1 MRLPSLPRPTVGAN
15 TLLLLVAAF
24 LVATANLRFWSI
36 TLEATTGGSTSRLL
50 VLGAVALALFALTLL
65 VLLPLSNRWTLKPWL
80 VVVLVLSASA
90 AYFIDGFGAVIDR
103 HALAS
108 VYETDAREA
117 GEWVAPRMLLVIAVL
132 GVLPALAVAW
142 VRVEWRRPLRELG
155 ARLQLVVLAF
165 VLLAVAALSA
175 GKDVASLV
183 RNRMELR
190 HVANPFALVAAHLSY
205 LDHLRD
211 AGRPFERI
219 ALDARRGGALAPG
232 RVPVVLVVVVGE
244 SARAA
249 SLDLNGYTRDT
260 DVELHGVPVVNFP
273 NVSSC
278 GTNTATSVPCMFS
291 GLGRAHYEDGAAK
304 HRENLLDVLHRA
316 GWDVVW
322 LDNNT
327 GSKHLADR
335 LVERNVARG
344 ADPELCNA
352 DGCHDEVL
360 LDALRDTLPTV
371 KRDTVIVLHMLG
383 SHGPAYYAR
392 YPRAFAAFQPEC
404 MTPALHTCSDAQ
416 IRNTY
421 DNTILYSSHVLA
433 GIAGLLGDRSAM
445 ANHHAMRDVACLAR
459 AGSGMQGEV
468 CGVGD
473 ATDRGLAEADAAAQR
488 FDAAMLFISDHGES
502 LGEKGLY
509 LHGAPV
515 AIAPKEQTR
524 VPMLFWGSPG
534 FTRRRGLDL
543 ACLRTQANR
552 PLSHDN
558 FFDTLLGL
566 GDVATRD
573 YQRQR
578 DAFAACERATPG
590 AGNTALARPRD

>member
-1 MRLPSLPRPTVGAN
+1 MRLPSLPRPTLGAN
-15 TLLLLVAAF
+15 TLLVLVAAF
-24 LVATANLRFWSI
+24 LVATANLRFWAV
-36 TLEATTGGSTSRLL
+36 TLEASAGGSTSRVL

-65 VLLPLSNRWTLKPWL
+65 ILLPLSNRWTLKPWL
-80 VVVLVLSASA
+80 VVVLLLSATA

-117 GEWVAPRMLLVIAVL
+117 GEWVAPRMLLAIALL
-132 GVLPALAVAW
+132 GVLPAAVVAW
-142 VRVEWRRPLRELG
+142 VKVEYRRPLREFG

-165 VLLAVAALSA
+165 ALLAAAALSA

-190 HVANPFALVAAHLSY
+190 HLANPFALVAAHLSY
-205 LDHLRD
+205 FDHMRD
-211 AGRPFERI
+211 ADRPFERI
-219 ALDARRGGALAPG
+219 ALDARRGGALAAG
-232 RVPVVLVVVVGE
+232 GKPVVLVIVVGE

-249 SLDLNGYTRDT
+249 SLDLNGYGRDT

-291 GLGRAHYEDGAAK
+291 GLGRKHYEDGAAK
-304 HRENLLDVLHRA
+304 HRENLLDVMHRA
-316 GWDVVW
+316 GWDVLW

-344 ADPELCNA
+344 ADPSLCNPE
-352 DGCHDEVL
+352 GCHDQVL
-360 LDALRDTLPTV
+360 LDALRATLPTL
-371 KRDTVIVLHMLG
+371 KRDTVIVMHMLG

-392 YPRAFAAFQPEC
+392 YPRSFAAFQPEC

-433 GIAGLLGDRSAM
+433 GIAGLLGDSAAM

-459 AGSGMQGEV
+459 AGSGMKGEPCGQGE
-468 CGVGD
+468 
-473 ATDRGLAEADAAAQR
+473 AAAQGQSEAEASAR
-488 FDAAMLFISDHGES
+488 TFDAAMLFISDHGES
-502 LGEKGLY
+502 LGERGLY

-524 VPMLFWGSPG
+524 VPMLFWSSPG
-534 FTRRRGLDL
+534 YAARRSLDL
-543 ACLRTQANR
+543 ACLRANAAR
-552 PLSHDN
+552 PLSHDH
-558 FFDTLLGL
+558 FFDTMLGL
-566 GDVATRD
+566 GDVATRE
-573 YQRQR
+573 YRPAL
-578 DAFAACERATPG
+578 DAFGACARRAGGTAGAPAAP
-590 AGNTALARPRD
+590 AR